1 MKSNYLFA
9 CIAVFCL
16 VALSSQT
23 KPKPGG
29 YTRLTPKYV
38 YKDDYCRGAL
48 EYGSSQII
56 QKAIKAGEI
65 YQYHKDY
72 KFKVTEIIYAARQKV
87 SGYNYKYEVKIVDEK
102 KYYEIHST
110 FIVFRNLKGIH
121 YLSESSHK
129 VKRNYKDDKKDYKK
143 DDKKYEKK
151 EYKKDDKKYEKKEY
165 KKDDK
170 KYEKKDYKDEC

>member
-29 YTRLTPKYV
+29 YSRLTPKYL
-38 YKDDYCRGAL
+38 YKDDYCIGAL

-65 YQYHKDY
+65 HQYHKDY
-72 KFKVTEIIYAARQKV
+72 KFKVTEIIYAARQRV
-87 SGYNYKYEVKIVDEK
+87 SGYNYKYEVKMVDEK
-102 KYYEIHST
+102 RYYEIHAT
-110 FIVFRNLKGIH
+110 FVVFRNLKGTH

-129 VKRNYKDDKKDYKK
+129 MKRNY
-143 DDKKYEKK
+143 KKYEKK